1 MYSSLN
7 PGAIGIDCSFEEGL
21 SLTARHGFAGYHFSI
36 KEVAAIGV
44 ERAADLAKAEGV
56 RLAGWG
62 FPVEFRKDEATFEE
76 DLASLDALAQVGTDL
91 GVKRTSTWI
100 MPCSDTLTYRQNFD
114 VHASRLRAAAEILAE
129 HGVHL
134 GLEYVG
140 PKTLWS
146 SGRYPFIH
154 TMEEMLELCDAVGP
168 NAGLLLDCFH
178 WYTAHETAE
187 DLRRLTPEQIVDVHV
202 NDVPDKPADEQL
214 DNVRDLP
221 GATGVIDVTTFLSTI
236 KDVGYDGPVM
246 VEPFSERVRQLS
258 ADEACA
264 ETVTSLNRVMQQAGV

>member
-1 MYSSLN
+1 MYASLN
-7 PGAIGIDCSFEEGL
+7 PGAIGINSSFEEGL
-21 SLTARHGFAGYHFSI
+21 SLAARHGFSGYHFSI
-36 KEVAAIGV
+36 SQVADIGA
-44 ERAADLAKAEGV
+44 ERAADLAAAESV

-62 FPVEFRKDEATFEE
+62 FPTEFRKDEATFKE
-76 DLASLDALAQVGTDL
+76 DLTSLEALAQLAAKL
-91 GVKRTSTWI
+91 GVQRTSTWI
-100 MPCSDTLTYRQNFD
+100 MPFSNTLTYRQNFD
-114 VHASRLRAAAEILAE
+114 LHASRLKAAAEVLADYDI
-129 HGVHL
+129 HI

-140 PKTLWS
+140 PKTMWS

-154 TMEEMLELCDAVGP
+154 TMDEMLELCEAVGE

-178 WYTAHETAE
+178 WYTAHETAD
-187 DLRRLTPEQIVDVHV
+187 DLRRLSSNQIVDVHV

-221 GATGVIDVTTFLSTI
+221 GATGVIDVTTFLATI
-236 KDVGYDGPVM
+236 KETGYDGPVM

-264 ETVTSLNRVMQQAGV
+264 ETAASLKQVLQQAAV

>member
-7 PGAIGIDCSFEEGL
+7 PGAIGIDCTFKEGL
-21 SLTARHGFAGYHFSI
+21 SLAARYGFAGYHFNI
-36 KEVAAIGV
+36 KEAAELGV
-44 ERAADLAKAEGV
+44 ERATDLAATEGI

-62 FPVEFRKDEATFEE
+62 FPVEFRKDEATFKA
-76 DLASLDALAQVGTDL
+76 DLASLSDLAQVASKL
-91 GVKRTSTWI
+91 GVQRTATWI
-100 MPCSDTLTYRQNFD
+100 IPFSNTLTYRQNFE
-114 VHASRLRAAAEILAE
+114 VHVLRLKAAAEVLADY
-129 HGVHL
+129 GIRL

-140 PKTLWS
+140 PKTMWS

-154 TMEEMLELCDAVGP
+154 TMAEMLELCEAVGP
-168 NAGLLLDCFH
+168 NAGLLLDSFH
-178 WYTAHETAE
+178 WYTAHESAD
-187 DLRRLTPEQIVDVHV
+187 DLHRLSPEQIVDVHV

-221 GATGVIDVTTFLSTI
+221 GAMGVIDVTTFLSTI

-246 VEPFSERVRQLS
+246 VEPFSERIRQLS

-264 ETVTSLNRVMQQAGV
+264 ETAASLKQVLQQAGV